1 MYIYPPPRLPRWASH
16 AGKGA
21 DSEILKTYISFSG
34 RPLQKC
40 LLCNASVG
48 KPRNLS
54 LEGILPGKASEC
66 LPGRNSFRA
75 SQAVCQRFPACLA
88 PCFCGN
94 KITHFLKRPFEPDFC
109 DYDPILDPNMA
120 SPDRL
125 LALFFRLPTSLSEF
139 SKKLHPSQAKSLFL
153 LIRRLRKSLFFSF
166 KII

>member
-1 MYIYPPPRLPRWASH
+1 MYIHPPPRLPRWASH

-75 SQAVCQRFPACLA
+75 SQAVSRDYPGL
-88 PCFCGN
+88 GLLG
-94 KITHFLKRPFEPDFC
+94 ITRDGS
-109 DYDPILDPNMA
+109 DPL
-120 SPDRL
+120 
-125 LALFFRLPTSLSEF
+125 
-139 SKKLHPSQAKSLFL
+139 
-153 LIRRLRKSLFFSF
+153 
-166 KII
+166 